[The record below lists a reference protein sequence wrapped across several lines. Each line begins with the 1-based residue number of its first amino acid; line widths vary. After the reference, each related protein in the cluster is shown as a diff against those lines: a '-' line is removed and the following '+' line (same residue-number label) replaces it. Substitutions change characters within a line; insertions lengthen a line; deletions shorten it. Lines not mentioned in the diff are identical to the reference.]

1 MGATRILVAL
11 FILRQVFVGSQQIS
25 YTSSMF
31 GVLFNHQIQRS
42 EEIAEKMQNTEGM
55 NNDKFNKHKEREE
68 EYFQKEP

>member
-1 MGATRILVAL
+1 MAL
-11 FILRQVFVGSQQIS
+11 FILRQEYVGSQQIS
-25 YTSSMF
+25 YMSSMF